1 MADGPEGAAERAR
14 VLQGLLERVQQ
25 MSELEVSEYIGR
37 IAQAADNDE
46 SDSGR
51 SYATTHHEVC
61 MQQDYA
67 TR

>member
-1 MADGPEGAAERAR
+1 
-14 VLQGLLERVQQ
+14 
-25 MSELEVSEYIGR
+25 MSEHEINEYIAK
-37 IAQAADNDE
+37 IASNAENDE

-67 TR
+67 TRQSDAFAY